1 MFLVIEHFFRGRV
14 PNTRHAAFFFGSGV
28 SGKVA
33 RYWQERRR
41 RRFGDIRR
49 SVIRIVGEVGRSR
62 KKKSIRTPRST
73 GAKVVGEKISA
84 EAELIDSNFAD
95 SLVFADFG

>member
-62 KKKSIRTPRST
+62 KKKIYPNPALDWRKSGRRENIGRGR
-73 GAKVVGEKISA
+73 
-84 EAELIDSNFAD
+84 ID
-95 SLVFADFG
+95 